1 MATATTVTLVSSGGA
16 GAQHGGPVVTLG
28 SSGGAQHAKAA
39 PVHLLSVAMDAA
51 SHVARREGAT
61 MDSDDNW
68 TPVLFDGRYVRS
80 LLRIIP
86 SLPQRAAKQGHNH
99 LALFERLAIVAL
111 GMFASCGRACIY
123 LLGQAQKLHSSSCST
138 LFIDIIV
145 SVCLTQLLIAAFVIV
160 FYRGTLALPTL
171 VNRLERCMALV
182 CHTVCSSWLFAALSS
197 LL

>member
-86 SLPQRAAKQGHNH
+86 SLPQRAAKQGQTGPQSP
-99 LALFERLAIVAL
+99 RPI
-111 GMFASCGRACIY
+111 RAP
-123 LLGQAQKLHSSSCST
+123 GHCST
-138 LFIDIIV
+138 WH
-145 SVCLTQLLIAAFVIV
+145 VCLLWARVYLSAWPGSKATFVIMQHTLYRHPRLRLSDATLDCCFRHRLLPWHSRITHPRESSRKMYGPCLPHRLLIMAV
-160 FYRGTLALPTL
+160 
-171 VNRLERCMALV
+171 RC
-182 CHTVCSSWLFAALSS
+182 S
-197 LL
+197 